1 MGFLSVNSDHS
12 IKASPRFCNLSG
24 HMTELLEI
32 HSPNPTLH
40 ILFIPGNPGI
50 INFYKDFVESLYEL
64 LQGNASVTAIGH
76 ISYFLIILGEVSF
89 QDWEHGRLFTL
100 EEQINHKVDFITH
113 ELQNSNIPVILV
125 GHSVGS
131 YISIEV
137 FKRASHKVVYF
148 VGLYP
153 FLTLNAE
160 SSKQTAIKKLTAS
173 PTLRL
178 IFSLFVAL
186 MGLIP
191 GWSRFIVTKTIGS
204 SWSDTAI
211 DAGCSHLLKY
221 HTIRN
226 VLFMAMTEF
235 QKFSEEPDW
244 KFLRGNQDQIA
255 FLFGIDDHWGPL
267 FLFEEISK
275 NAPNVSLS
283 IEKEGHDHAFS
294 CTVAGSRWV
303 AQHVATLIQKCL
315 STL

>member
-1 MGFLSVNSDHS
+1 MEEVCVLFGGCS
-12 IKASPRFCNLSG
+12 

-40 ILFIPGNPGI
+40 VLFIPGNPGI

-64 LQGNASVTAIGH
+64 LQGNASVTGML
-76 ISYFLIILGEVSF
+76 F
-89 QDWEHGRLFTL
+89 DWEHGRLFTL

-113 ELQNSNIPVILV
+113 ELQNSNIPVILCIN
-125 GHSVGS
+125 GRWSVLAHIGNILFTCTS
-131 YISIEV
+131 
-137 FKRASHKVVYF
+137 
-148 VGLYP
+148 
-153 FLTLNAE
+153 
-160 SSKQTAIKKLTAS
+160 SSKDAVRYECDCYLPRLWS
-173 PTLRL
+173 PTARF

-186 MGLIP
+186 MGLVP
-191 GWSRFIVTKTIGS
+191 GWSRFIVKKTIGS

-211 DAGCSHLLKY
+211 DAGCSHLLKVHLLRPVY

-235 QKFSEEPDW
+235 QKFSEVPDW
-244 KFLRGNQDQIA
+244 KFLRENQDQIA

-267 FLFEEISK
+267 SLFEEICK
-275 NAPNVSLS
+275 TVPNVSLS

-303 AQHVATLIQKCL
+303 AQHVATLIQKRS